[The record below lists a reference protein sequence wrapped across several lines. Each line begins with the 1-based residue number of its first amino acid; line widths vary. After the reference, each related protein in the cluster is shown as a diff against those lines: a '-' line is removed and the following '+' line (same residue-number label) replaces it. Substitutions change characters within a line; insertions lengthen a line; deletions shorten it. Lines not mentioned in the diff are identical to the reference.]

1 MMLGRESGYRY
12 VAPALGLLGGVALFP
27 LLYVIYLS
35 FYRRLLIF
43 DISKF
48 VGLENY
54 RFLLQDERFWNA
66 LQNTAYFTGV
76 SVSAQLLLGLGIA
89 LLLNRSFRGKDWV
102 RALILVPWVIPTV
115 VSARMWEWI
124 YNPEFGILNFLL
136 GAKINWLG
144 TPGLALHAAIFA
156 DVWKTT
162 PFVVILL
169 LAGLQIIPRE
179 LYQAAR
185 VDGAGAW
192 AAFRR
197 ITLPLLMPVLLV
209 TLIFRMLD
217 AWRVFDVIYVLTGGG
232 PANTTETLSLYAY
245 KMLFQT
251 LQFGYGSALS
261 VVTFLSAGGI
271 TVFFLKLYRG
281 QRKT

>member
-1 MMLGRESGYRY
+1 MRGRESGYRY

-35 FYRRLLIF
+35 FHRRLLIF

-54 RFLLQDERFWNA
+54 RFLLQDDRFWNA

-102 RALILVPWVIPTV
+102 RALVLVPWVIPTV

-136 GAKINWLG
+136 GAKVNWLG

-209 TLIFRMLD
+209 ALVFRMLD

-281 QRKT
+281 ERKT

>member
-1 MMLGRESGYRY
+1 MMRGRESGYRY
-12 VAPALGLLGGVALFP
+12 VTPALGLLGGVALFP

-35 FYRRLLIF
+35 FHRRLLIF

-48 VGLENY
+48 VYLENY
-54 RFLLQDERFWNA
+54 RFLLQDDRFWNA
-66 LQNTAYFTGV
+66 LQNTAYFTAV

-89 LLLNRSFRGKDWV
+89 LLLNRSFRAKDWV

-169 LAGLQIIPRE
+169 LAGLQIIPRD

-185 VDGAGAW
+185 VDGAGSW
-192 AAFRR
+192 VAFRR

-209 TLIFRMLD
+209 ALVFRMLD

-281 QRKT
+281 DKN

>member
-1 MMLGRESGYRY
+1 MMRGRESGYRY

-35 FYRRLLIF
+35 FHRRLLIF

-54 RFLLQDERFWNA
+54 RFLLEDDRFWNA
-66 LQNTAYFTGV
+66 LQNTAYFTAV

-89 LLLNRSFRGKDWV
+89 LLLNRSFRAKDWV

-169 LAGLQIIPRE
+169 LAGLQIIPRD

-185 VDGAGAW
+185 VDGAGSW
-192 AAFRR
+192 VAFRR

-209 TLIFRMLD
+209 ALVFRMLD

-281 QRKT
+281 DKN

>member
-1 MMLGRESGYRY
+1 MRGRESGYRY

-35 FYRRLLIF
+35 FHRRLLIF

-54 RFLLQDERFWNA
+54 RFLLQDDRFWNA
-66 LQNTAYFTGV
+66 LQNTAYFTAV

-89 LLLNRSFRGKDWV
+89 LLLNRSFQGKDWV

-185 VDGAGAW
+185 VDGAGSW

-209 TLIFRMLD
+209 ALVFRMLD

-271 TVFFLKLYRG
+271 TVFFLKLYRQG
-281 QRKT
+281 

>member
-144 TPGLALHAAIFA
+144 TPGLAMHAAIFA

-271 TVFFLKLYRG
+271 TVFFLKLYRQG
-281 QRKT
+281 

>member
-271 TVFFLKLYRG
+271 TVFFLKLYRQG
-281 QRKT
+281 

>member
-209 TLIFRMLD
+209 ALIFRMLD

-271 TVFFLKLYRG
+271 TVFFLKLYRQG
-281 QRKT
+281 

>member
-1 MMLGRESGYRY
+1 MMRGRESGYRY

-35 FYRRLLIF
+35 FHRRLLIF

-54 RFLLQDERFWNA
+54 RFLLQDDRFWNA
-66 LQNTAYFTGV
+66 LQNTAYFTAV

-89 LLLNRSFRGKDWV
+89 LLLNRSFQGKDWV

-185 VDGAGAW
+185 VDGAGSW

-209 TLIFRMLD
+209 ALVFRMLD

-271 TVFFLKLYRG
+271 TVFFLKLYRQG
-281 QRKT
+281 

>member
-1 MMLGRESGYRY
+1 MRGRESGYRY

-35 FYRRLLIF
+35 FHRRLLIF

-54 RFLLQDERFWNA
+54 RFLLEDDRFWNA
-66 LQNTAYFTGV
+66 LQNTAYFTAV

-89 LLLNRSFRGKDWV
+89 LLLNRSFRAKDWV

-124 YNPEFGILNFLL
+124 YNPEFGIFNFLL

-162 PFVVILL
+162 PFVVVLL

-179 LYQAAR
+179 IYQAAR
-185 VDGAGAW
+185 VDGAGSW
-192 AAFRR
+192 VAFRR

-209 TLIFRMLD
+209 ALVFRMLD

-281 QRKT
+281 DKN